1 MLLWLAQFITQTAQ
15 QGIFFGMIIVVE
27 QVSQSSLHLSAAML
41 STVIPGILIGLIAGV
56 VVDRA
61 NKKSVLVVT
70 NFTRALIVLGYLLY
84 QQSLYAIYAV
94 NFLFVG
100 VSQLFGPT
108 EASTIPALVPKRL
121 LVTANS
127 MFNLTYTLSQIVGI
141 VLLAPWMIKFFGA
154 PSLFILTAAIYL
166 VAGILVTFLPPGI
179 KPERTLSTLRL
190 AAFVD
195 VAKVELGEAWAFIR
209 SDRRTW
215 WGMIFVTTASTLTL
229 ILAMLAPQYVVVE
242 VGIQPEDAV
251 FMVAPAGVGIFLMS
265 LVMTRLTRR
274 FGEIPLAYVG
284 GALGGLALLG
294 MAVLPRLQ
302 PELRPLVAL
311 LPRLLVAHTG
321 PQVLVAPL
329 MLVSLVIGIGLA
341 LANIPSQ
348 TVLMDRAPIQSR
360 GRIFAALLLM
370 GNVAA
375 ILPLAFLGA
384 LAQLYGVANVLGVV
398 GVAVLAITL
407 LGIRDRGATLLA
419 ASSPTTIPTEEVM
432 TGSESAV

>member
-1 MLLWLAQFITQTAQ
+1 MLLWVAQFITQTAQ
-15 QGIFFGMIIVVE
+15 QAIWFGMIIVVE
-27 QVSQSSLHLSAAML
+27 QVSQSSLHLTAAML
-41 STVIPGILIGLIAGV
+41 STIIPGILVGLIAGV
-56 VVDRA
+56 VVDRS
-61 NKKSVLVVT
+61 NKKTVLVVT
-70 NFTRALIVLGYLLY
+70 NFSRAVIVAGYLLY
-84 QQSLYAIYAV
+84 QKSLYDVYLI

-100 VSQLFGPT
+100 VSQLFGPA

-154 PSLFILTAAIYL
+154 PSLFILTASIYV
-166 VAGILVTFLPPGI
+166 VAGILVFFLPPGI
-179 KPERTLSTLRL
+179 EPEKTLSSLRL
-190 AAFVD
+190 ATFAD
-195 VAKVELGEAWAFIR
+195 VARDELGEAWRFITC
-209 SDRRTW
+209 DRRTW

-242 VGIQPEDAV
+242 VGIKPEDAV
-251 FMVAPAGVGIFLMS
+251 FMVAPAGLGIFLMS
-265 LVMTRLTRR
+265 LVMTRLARR

-284 GALGGLALLG
+284 GVLGGVALIG
-294 MAVLPRLQ
+294 M
-302 PELRPLVAL
+302 AL
-311 LPRLLVAHTG
+311 LPHLRAQVKPLTDLLPATIVARTG

-329 MLVSLVIGIGLA
+329 MLVSLIIGLGLA

-384 LAQLYGVANVLGVV
+384 LAALYGVANVLGVV
-398 GVAVLAITL
+398 GIVTLGITL
-407 LGIRDRGATLLA
+407 IGLRDRAATLA
-419 ASSPTTIPTEEVM
+419 AAPTPPECLPLQSNVVRETKV
-432 TGSESAV
+432 